1 MPSSPFSFQ
10 WIYIQN
16 CVSEVPPEGSG
27 NKVHLNPWT
36 IKKGNKINRDQLCP
50 SPKLAERSPQ
60 SPVLFLSP
68 TVLKALTK
76 LASQPESVL
85 SFSLLVLAAT
95 INNHWLHKAESA
107 SVLAFLLGYY
117 VAGGWRVA

>member
-36 IKKGNKINRDQLCP
+36 IKKGNKINGDQLCP
-50 SPKLAERSPQ
+50 SPKLAEHSPQ
-60 SPVLFLSP
+60 SPVLFFFFLSP

-95 INNHWLHKAESA
+95 INNHKAESA
-107 SVLAFLLGYY
+107 SVLAFPLGYY